1 MTATCPLLRSHAWQV
16 SLGRLLLLLV
26 LALLIGLASGHTP
39 LALLIAFSVYTLG
52 SLHSLRRLECWL
64 HDPGRPS
71 PPSDS
76 GVLSEIAL
84 SLQQRHQ
91 SDRQRQRR
99 LVQQLQRYREAAESL
114 PDGVLVLSNTRQL
127 IWSNRAA
134 RQLLGIHRS
143 RHRGQPLD
151 RLLDAPA
158 IRDWLHGDAVAE
170 PLLDIP
176 APARPEV
183 RLSLKLIPYS
193 REQWL
198 LVVRDIST
206 LLRLEQVRKDFVAN
220 VSHELRTPL
229 TVIHGYLEMIDT
241 DDDPG
246 QAPMVEEMRRQS
258 TRMTQIVE
266 DLLTLS
272 RLDADGGVDRQPVPM
287 RAMLNQLRAEAE
299 GVSKGQHQIRV
310 ECASATDLL
319 GSNKELHSAFSN
331 LVTNAVR
338 YTPPGGSIDISWR
351 ERDGALRFTVQDTGY
366 GIPAEHL
373 PRITERFY
381 RVSTSRSRDKGGT
394 GLGLSI
400 VKHVLLRHQ
409 AELLIESE
417 PGVGSCFS
425 AVFPEH
431 RSLKPNDADYSPHPR
446 GRAGEPG
453 RDTP

>member
-1 MTATCPLLRSHAWQV
+1 MTISPLLRSHAWQV

-26 LALLIGLASGHTP
+26 AALATGLASGHP
-39 LALLIAFSVYTLG
+39 ALAVLIALSAHTLW
-52 SLHSLRRLECWL
+52 SLHNLRRLQCWL
-64 HDPGRPS
+64 LDRGRAS
-71 PPSDS
+71 PLPDS
-76 GVLSEIAL
+76 GVLSEIAGFM
-84 SLQQRHQ
+84 QQRHQ
-91 SDRQRQRR
+91 TDRQRQRR

-134 RQLLGIHRS
+134 RRLLGIHRS

-151 RLLDAPA
+151 RLLEAPA
-158 IRDWLHGDAVAE
+158 IATWLHGDQVE
-170 PLLDIP
+170 QPLLDVP
-176 APARPEV
+176 APGCPEV

-193 REQWL
+193 QEQWL

-229 TVIHGYLEMIDT
+229 TVIHGYLEMIET
-241 DDDPG
+241 EHDPEL
-246 QAPMVEEMRRQS
+246 APMVEEMRRQS
-258 TRMTQIVE
+258 MRMTQIVE

-272 RLDADGGVDRQPVPM
+272 RLDADGGVSEQRVPM
-287 RAMLNQLRAEAE
+287 PAMLKQLRAEAE
-299 GVSKGQHQIRV
+299 GVSKGQHRIGV
-310 ECASATDLL
+310 ECQNEVDLL
-319 GSNKELHSAFSN
+319 GSSKELHSAFSN

-338 YTPPGGSIDISWR
+338 YTPPGGEIRIAWQQQ
-351 ERDGALRFTVQDTGY
+351 DGGMCFCVSDTGY

-409 AELLIESE
+409 AQLSIESE
-417 PGVGSCFS
+417 PGVGSRFC
-425 AVFPEH
+425 AVFPQQ
-431 RSLKPNDADYSPHPR
+431 RLLKPGALADSAPQFPR
-446 GRAGEPG
+446 NTDQGTGAS
-453 RDTP
+453 

>member
-1 MTATCPLLRSHAWQV
+1 MMATSPLLRSHAWQV
-16 SLGRLLLLLV
+16 ALGRLLLLLV
-26 LALLIGLASGHTP
+26 AALLLGLASGHP
-39 LALLIAFSVYTLG
+39 ASAVLIALSGYTLW
-52 SLHSLRRLECWL
+52 SLHNLRRLQCWL
-64 HDPGRPS
+64 YDRGRPS
-71 PPSDS
+71 PLPDS
-76 GVLSEIAL
+76 GVLSEIAGFM
-84 SLQQRHQ
+84 QQRHQ
-91 SDRQRQRR
+91 TDRQRQRR

-134 RQLLGIHRS
+134 RRLLGIHRS

-151 RLLDAPA
+151 RLLEAPA
-158 IRDWLHGDAVAE
+158 ITSWLHGDEVE
-170 PLLDIP
+170 LPLLDVP
-176 APARPEV
+176 APGCPEV

-193 REQWL
+193 QEQWL

-229 TVIHGYLEMIDT
+229 TVIHGYLEMIET
-241 DDDPG
+241 ENDPEI
-246 QAPMVEEMRRQS
+246 APMVEEMRRQS

-272 RLDADGGVDRQPVPM
+272 RLDADGGVNNQRVPM
-287 RAMLNQLRAEAE
+287 RSMLNQLRGEADS
-299 GVSKGQHQIRV
+299 VSKGQHRISV
-310 ECASATDLL
+310 ECASDCDLL
-319 GSNKELHSAFSN
+319 GSAKELHSAFSN

-338 YTPPGGSIDISWR
+338 YTPPGGEIRIAWH
-351 ERDGALRFTVQDTGY
+351 EHGGVVQFCVSDTGY

-409 AELLIESE
+409 AQLLIESE
-417 PGVGSCFS
+417 PGVGSRFT
-425 AVFPEH
+425 AVFPAQRLLRAESGAD
-431 RSLKPNDADYSPHPR
+431 RSRRNA
-446 GRAGEPG
+446 EPG
-453 RDTP
+453 NAAP